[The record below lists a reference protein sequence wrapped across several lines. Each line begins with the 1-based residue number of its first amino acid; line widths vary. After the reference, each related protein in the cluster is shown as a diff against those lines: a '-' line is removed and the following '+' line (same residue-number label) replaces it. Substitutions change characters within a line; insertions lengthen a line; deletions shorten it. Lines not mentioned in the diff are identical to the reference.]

1 MFFRFKN
8 CLHERF
14 WLGTEIEAH
23 ICDKKPKN
31 TIDSSTNT
39 LVVMKHEI
47 STQVDQLDICF
58 DQMNYP
64 KLEYEIFNR
73 AYHELE
79 SLIISDLL
87 EQYLGINFDIML
99 EYNLF
104 FYYLSYGFY
113 HKIDSLS

>member
-1 MFFRFKN
+1 
-8 CLHERF
+8 
-14 WLGTEIEAH
+14 
-23 ICDKKPKN
+23 
-31 TIDSSTNT
+31 
-39 LVVMKHEI
+39 MKHEI

-87 EQYLGINFDIML
+87 DQYLGINFDITL
-99 EYNLF
+99 ENN
-104 FYYLSYGFY
+104 FYFLIIQQRIIKLKVNDIY
-113 HKIDSLS
+113 HKIKKVN